1 VEKLKKVR
9 EETAEEIEKV
19 EIENS
24 MEVREKAR

>member
-1 VEKLKKVR
+1 MKKLKKVR

-19 EIENS
+19 KMKNS

>member
-1 VEKLKKVR
+1 MEELKKVR

-19 EIENS
+19 EMENS